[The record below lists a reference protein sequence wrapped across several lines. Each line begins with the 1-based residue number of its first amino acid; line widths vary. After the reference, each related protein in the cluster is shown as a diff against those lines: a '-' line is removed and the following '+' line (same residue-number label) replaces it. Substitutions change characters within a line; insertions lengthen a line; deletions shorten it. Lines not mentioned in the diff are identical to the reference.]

1 MKRFFLLFI
10 LFTPALSSAED
21 ACPKARV
28 PRDILDCA
36 LRLHPEIR
44 AAQAAVLAAQEGVST
59 SGQRPN
65 PEMTSQIVRGGPADS
80 RFTYGELN
88 FTHIFELGGKRSA
101 RIARGR
107 ANFEQSQAN
116 LLAVREEAFTSTWLV
131 LHRLRQIRDRLAL
144 LDEALGVYGRVVKQY
159 ADRPALSPELTVSR
173 RIFELAQSD
182 LALKRATLEIQAD
195 AAAREVERAIGRALT
210 EGEPLPEKRRDWP
223 ETPDNAHDQP
233 AEGGALARAQAGVE
247 EARSFQDTA
256 RSLAWPEFRAGPTI
270 ERQTG
275 AGGFSAYGV
284 NFGLGLPFYQR
295 NGAGRLQADR
305 DAERA
310 RLTLAAVD
318 HEQRDLRE
326 GALYAYRRS
335 VAALAA
341 LPDAAAVN
349 AGHDETERLF
359 ARGVVAAPLLLEAH
373 RQRLDLAA
381 SQDERELATVEN
393 YARLQALRG
402 RLTEGAP

>member
-1 MKRFFLLFI
+1 MKRFLLFFI
-10 LFTPALSSAED
+10 LLAPALAKAED
-21 ACPKARV
+21 ACPKVRA

-44 AAQAAVLAAQEGVST
+44 AAQAAVLAAQEGVSS

-65 PEMTSQIVRGGPADS
+65 PEVTSQIVRGGPADR

-107 ANFEQSQAN
+107 ANLEQSQAN
-116 LLAVREEAFTSTWLV
+116 LLAVREEAFMGTWLV

-144 LDEALGVYGRVVKQY
+144 IDEALTVYGRVVKQY

-182 LALKRATLEIQAD
+182 LALKHAALEIQAD
-195 AAAREVERAIGRALT
+195 ANARAVERAIGRNLAAD
-210 EGEPLPEKRRDWP
+210 EPLPEKRREWP
-223 ETPDNAHDQP
+223 ETEDNAHDQA

-247 EARSFQDTA
+247 EARSRQDSA
-256 RSLAWPEFRAGPTI
+256 RSLAWPEFRAGPTV

-275 AGGFSAYGV
+275 SGSFSAYGL
-284 NFGLGLPFYQR
+284 NFGLGLPLYQR
-295 NGAGRLQADR
+295 NGAGRIQADR
-305 DAERA
+305 EAEHA
-310 RLTLAAVD
+310 RLTLTAVD
-318 HEQRDLRE
+318 HEQRDQRE
-326 GALYAYRRS
+326 SALYAYRRS
-335 VAALAA
+335 VTALTA
-341 LPDAAAVN
+341 LPGEQAVN
-349 AGHDETERLF
+349 AGHVEIERLF
-359 ARGVVAAPLLLEAH
+359 ARGVVSAPLLLEAH

-381 SQDERELATVEN
+381 SQDERELAAIEN

>member
-1 MKRFFLLFI
+1 MKRFLLFFI
-10 LFTPALSSAED
+10 LLAPTLSKAED
-21 ACPKARV
+21 ACPKART

-36 LRLHPEIR
+36 LRLHPDIR
-44 AAQAAVLAAQEGVST
+44 AAQAAVLAAQEGISS

-65 PEMTSQIVRGGPADS
+65 PEVTSQIVRGGPSDR
-80 RFTYGELN
+80 RFTYGEFN

-107 ANFEQSQAN
+107 ANLEQSQAN
-116 LLAVREEAFTSTWLV
+116 LLAAREEAFTGTWIA
-131 LHRLRQIRDRLAL
+131 LHRLRQVRDRLAL
-144 LDEALGVYGRVVKQY
+144 IDEALAVYGRVVKQY
-159 ADRPALSPELTVSR
+159 ADRPALSPELTVSS

-182 LALKRATLEIQAD
+182 LALKRAALEIQAD
-195 AAAREVERAIGRALT
+195 ADSRAVERAISRNLAAD
-210 EGEPLPEKRRDWP
+210 EPLPEKRLEWP
-223 ETPDNAHDQP
+223 ETGDNTHDQP
-233 AEGGALARAQAGVE
+233 PEGGASARAQAGVE
-247 EARSFQDTA
+247 AAKSRQDSA

-275 AGGFSAYGV
+275 SGAFTAYGV
-284 NFGLGLPFYQR
+284 NFGLGLPIYQR
-295 NGAGRLQADR
+295 NGAGRVQADR
-305 DAERA
+305 EADSA
-310 RLTLAAVD
+310 RLILAAVD
-318 HEQRDLRE
+318 HEQRDQRE

-341 LPDAAAVN
+341 LPREEVVS

-359 ARGVVAAPLLLEAH
+359 ARGVVPAPLLLEAH
-373 RQRLDLAA
+373 RQRLELA
-381 SQDERELATVEN
+381 SSRDERELAAVEN